1 MKEARYYK
9 QIENKSVRC
18 TLCPHNCTIQ
28 DGKSGICR
36 VRKNI
41 EGKLHSQSYG
51 NIIAM
56 HIDPIEKKPLYHF
69 FPASRTLS
77 IATPGCNFHCY
88 NCQNH
93 TISQIDESIFEFTK
107 KIPPEEMIKI
117 AVRENIKHI
126 TFTYTEPTI
135 FFEYMLDIAKLAKR
149 QGLYCSIVSNGFI
162 NQQPLKELIPY
173 IDAANIDFKFKDNSL
188 YRKIT
193 GGFVEPVIETIITLY
208 KSGVITEVTTLII
221 PELNDNEDYFR
232 EMGEMLLRIS
242 DEIPWHLS
250 AFYPTYKMLDYPGT
264 SPSKLVEFRQ
274 IALDSGFKFVYTGNI
289 LNLEGSTTYCP
300 RCGKTLIARHYYNL
314 KLTNLNG
321 NKCPRCG
328 EKIYG
333 KFQ

>member
-18 TLCPHNCTIQ
+18 TLCPHNCKIQ

-41 EGKLHSQSYG
+41 EGKLYSQSYG

-149 QGLYCSIVSNGFI
+149 QGLYCSLVSNGFI